1 MRCADTPEV
10 RPQRAGPVASAHG
23 LLSLAAAP
31 TFALMALLS
40 GTHGGGMSDML
51 CVPAHDASPLNGMV
65 PMYALMSVFHSG
77 SWLRLI
83 TRWRGSGLRQVRLAD
98 TAR

>member
-1 MRCADTPEV
+1 MAASGPLGAADC
-10 RPQRAGPVASAHG
+10 
-23 LLSLAAAP
+23 LSLLAAP
-31 TFALMALLS
+31 TFAVMALLT

-51 CVPAHDASPLNGMV
+51 CVPAHDASPLSGML
-65 PMYALMSVFHSG
+65 PMYVLMSVFHSG

-83 TRWRGSGLRQVRLAD
+83 TRWQGSGPREVRLAD